1 MDGYDICQNL
11 CVINGGLTLGLSSG
25 WHNLNG
31 KNVRPINLLQ
41 HVDMCQ
47 HACDWK
53 VVGDV
58 ALITY

>member
-1 MDGYDICQNL
+1 MIFVNIF

-41 HVDMCQ
+41 RVDMCQ
-47 HACDWK
+47 HVIGRW
-53 VVGDV
+53 
-58 ALITY
+58 